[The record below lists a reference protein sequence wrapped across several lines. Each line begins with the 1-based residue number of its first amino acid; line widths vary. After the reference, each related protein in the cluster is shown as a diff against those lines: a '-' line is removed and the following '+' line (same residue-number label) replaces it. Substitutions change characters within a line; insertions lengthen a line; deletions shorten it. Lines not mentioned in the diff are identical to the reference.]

1 MPWRK
6 YESKQ
11 GKYGPV
17 YNIAKGVSVRRDA
30 RAKWTLF
37 VESATD
43 RMNRTIGCGR
53 EALVKAIKAGEEI
66 ASNPRGIEPINGVDD
81 PPEGA
86 SLRFKAFSK
95 QWFEANCKRWEPF
108 TAQRYEEILRLYI
121 WPADMFSKPIDKI
134 SRKEI
139 KQHLRS
145 VYKKRSPATVKAVH
159 GVISGVYEEAID
171 DEIIGA
177 NPAR

>member
-1 MPWRK
+1 VALEISLDLYYGEAAIMQPGLTKGGKSMPWRK

-17 YNIAKGVSVRRDA
+17 YNIATGVSVRRDA
-30 RAKWTLF
+30 CAKWTLF
-37 VESATD
+37 VESANT

-53 EALVKAIKAGEEI
+53 QALVKAIRAGEEI
-66 ASNPRGIEPINGVDD
+66 ASNLSRIESTNKMDD
-81 PPEGA
+81 QAEVAKVVG
-86 SLRFKAFSK
+86 FNDFSE

-121 WPADMFSKPIDKI
+121 WPADNFSKPIDKI

-145 VYKKRSPATVKAVH
+145 VY
-159 GVISGVYEEAID
+159 
-171 DEIIGA
+171 
-177 NPAR
+177 

>member
-121 WPADMFSKPIDKI
+121 WPADTFSKPIDKI

-145 VYKKRSPATVKAVH
+145 VYKKRSPATVEAVH